1 VADLRERIRVSR
13 AGWQGIALL
22 WVMVLALTW
31 SVQGAAWLERMDYL
45 VPLGLAAVLAGTLVG
60 MVRWSIVF
68 TLPLGAL
75 IGAAFLVWVVGGEYH
90 AALDSLGR
98 LFALRQDLIGWTVTV
113 LDTGY
118 PVEMSP
124 YALGLGALLWATAF
138 TAAYV
143 VYRYHRVLD
152 AILLLGAA
160 MIANISGTYA
170 ELLGHLVLFV
180 IAAVLLWLHASLTT
194 RQDGWQRR
202 RVNENVE
209 VTAAIMRSGIVFA
222 AASVLLAWTLT
233 SVAVAAPL
241 TGAWRSLDGV
251 WTDLRDQFEGVFGS
265 LTNPQSRITGS
276 SFGPAFTVSG
286 EWVSNDAEVL
296 VLAASRPMYLRTATY
311 DEYNGRG
318 WVRTEGPRRSVQAG
332 EPLFTGSTTE
342 WPLVEEALVLEKLG
356 IEMRQT
362 VGRNM
367 FAAGSPLR
375 FLAPAVV
382 TEPGGYPVLGSLDAP
397 QPIGPG
403 EAYELITALSRA
415 TEAELAAAGTDY
427 PPEIAALYQD
437 QSGITDRVA
446 RLAQEIV
453 TAAGAETPY
462 DQAKALA
469 AYLRSDEFTYSTV
482 GPRIADGAD
491 LVDTFLFAEGEY
503 YRTGYCQYFASS
515 MALMARALNLPAR
528 VASGFAPG
536 EPLGEGTYLV
546 REANAHA
553 WVEIYFPGYGWEIF
567 ESTRSIRAVV
577 RATGDPATAG
587 DRPLLDPGRWLEE
600 DIAVPDALDGVE
612 ALPSAELAPGAID
625 PDNPDADEGAQ
636 NRTMNALIIGVI
648 VLLALG
654 VAWWRMQHLNRRW
667 RLLPPGERAWQ
678 QLTMAAGRAGIGP
691 RPSETIYEYA
701 GWLEEQLPKHT
712 EPIRA
717 VADGKVWQSYSGRT
731 MGAFAA
737 HNLEKASAR
746 LRLPLIGLAIRRSLK
761 RLTRRDS

>member
-1 VADLRERIRVSR
+1 VAELRDRIHVPR
-13 AGWQGIALL
+13 AGWQGAALL
-22 WVMVLALTW
+22 SVMVLALTW

-45 VPLGLAAVLAGTLVG
+45 VPLGLAAVVAGSLVG
-60 MVRWSIVF
+60 MLRWSIVF
-68 TLPLGAL
+68 TLPLGAVV
-75 IGAAFLVWVVGGEYH
+75 GAGLLVWMIGGEYH
-90 AALDSLGR
+90 AAQDSLER

-118 PVEMSP
+118 PSEMSP
-124 YALGLGALLWATAF
+124 YAFGLGVLLWATAF

-160 MIANISGTYA
+160 MIANISAVFTN
-170 ELLGHLVLFV
+170 LIGHLVLFV
-180 IAAVLLWLHASLTT
+180 VAALLLWLHASLTA

-209 VTAAIMRSGIVFA
+209 VTAAIMRTGIVFA
-222 AASVLLAWTLT
+222 AASVTLAWLLT

-251 WTDLRDQFEGVFGS
+251 WTDLRDQLEGAFGS

-296 VLAASRPMYLRTATY
+296 VLAASRPLYLRTATY
-311 DEYNGRG
+311 DEYTGRG
-318 WVRTEGPRRSVQAG
+318 WVRTDGSRRTVEAG
-332 EPLFTGSTTE
+332 QPLFGGSTTE
-342 WPLVEEALVLEKLG
+342 WPLVEEALVLERIG

-375 FLAPAVV
+375 FFVPSVV
-382 TEPGGYPVLGSLDAP
+382 TEPGGFPILGSLEAP
-397 QPIGPG
+397 QPIGSG
-403 EAYELITALSRA
+403 EAYEFVAALSRA
-415 TEAELAAAGTDY
+415 SEADLAAAGTEY

-437 QSGITDRVA
+437 RSRITERVA
-446 RLAQEIV
+446 QLAQEVV
-453 TAAGAETPY
+453 TDAGAETPY

-469 AYLRSDEFTYSTV
+469 AYLRSDLFTYETV
-482 GPRIADGAD
+482 GPRIGDGDD
-491 LVDTFLFAEGEY
+491 LVDTFLFEGGEY
-503 YRTGYCQYFASS
+503 NRTGYCQYFASS
-515 MALMARALNLPAR
+515 MALMARSLGLPAR
-528 VASGFAPG
+528 VAVGFAPG
-536 EPLGEGTYLV
+536 ESLGNDTYLV

-553 WVEIYFPGYGWEIF
+553 WVEIYFPGFGWEIF
-567 ESTRSIRAVV
+567 ESTRSISGVV
-577 RATGDPATAG
+577 RASGDPATAG
-587 DRPLLDPGRWLEE
+587 NTERMDVGRWLEE
-600 DIAVPDALDGVE
+600 DIPLPVPPGGVE
-612 ALPSAELAPGAID
+612 ALPSAQPAPGAID
-625 PDNPDADEGAQ
+625 PDNPEADAGG
-636 NRTMNALIIGVI
+636 NRTNHALIIGVI
-648 VLLALG
+648 VLLGLVALG
-654 VAWWRMQHLNRRW
+654 WQMQRLNRRW

-678 QLTMAAGRAGIGP
+678 QLTMAADRAGIGP

-717 VADGKVWQSYSGRT
+717 VANGKVWQAYSGRT
-731 MGAFAA
+731 MTAFAA
-737 HNLEKASAR
+737 HSLDRASAR
-746 LRLPLIGLAIRRSLK
+746 LRLPLIGLALRRMLHRVTS
-761 RLTRRDS
+761 REG